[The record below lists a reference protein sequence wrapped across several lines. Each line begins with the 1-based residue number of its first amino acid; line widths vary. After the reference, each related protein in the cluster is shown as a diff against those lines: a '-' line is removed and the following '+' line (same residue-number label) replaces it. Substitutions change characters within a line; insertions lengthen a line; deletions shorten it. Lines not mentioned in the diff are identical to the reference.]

1 MTEERRVLCDAL
13 AEHQRELR
21 RAFEDLKWATRKAG
35 DPRDAI
41 REHPTRWLAGAIVA
55 GFVLGW
61 RR

>member
-1 MTEERRVLCDAL
+1 MVRDAL

-21 RAFEDLKWATRKAG
+21 RAFEDPKRATRKAG

-55 GFVLGW
+55 GLVLGW